1 MVGWKDKIPGKAS
14 DSKEYFTVFTLAT
27 QQGLVNNLGQ
37 LKEDGYRIYLSLL
50 GVIGKHSAY
59 GAEPRKSYI
68 WFEKVDTLKA
78 LELVDYDEVR
88 YSYNLSNK
96 GNIMLEVLARSLS
109 NNGTPKL

>member
-1 MVGWKDKIPGKAS
+1 MVEWKSKLPGKGS

-27 QQGLVNNLGQ
+27 QQGLVTKVGQ

-78 LELVDYDEVR
+78 LELVDYDEIR
-88 YSYNLSNK
+88 YMYNLSNK
-96 GNIMLEVLARSLS
+96 GNVMLEVLARSLS
-109 NNGTPKL
+109 NNGVPRI